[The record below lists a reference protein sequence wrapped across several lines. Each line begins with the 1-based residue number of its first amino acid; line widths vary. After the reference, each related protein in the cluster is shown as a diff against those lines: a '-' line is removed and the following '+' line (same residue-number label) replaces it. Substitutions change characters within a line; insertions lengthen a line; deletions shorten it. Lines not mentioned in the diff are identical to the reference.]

1 MCYRTLSNGG
11 AIGLGGRGQ
20 LPSSPQGG
28 KSSDFKCPVYLQM
41 PHEYEYKLLIGTD
54 QVSSFV
60 DNSFNAHASIIHLI
74 FRQLCLRLNW

>member
-1 MCYRTLSNGG
+1 MFPIFRAETTVHHFFVCYRTLSNGG

-54 QVSSFV
+54 QVSSF
-60 DNSFNAHASIIHLI
+60 
-74 FRQLCLRLNW
+74 C